1 MGKYKKL
8 IFKIIVIVFV
18 LILIFCAAKR
28 LLDFI
33 DNKVDDYYAEV
44 YHAHNSETKEEAKEI
59 GSYLWEYDVDS
70 LINVDTFLIRQT
82 YAFAERVWYK
92 NYKNPDSIIVDSF
105 YWQAVIGVPKIKE
118 YITDNGNY
126 IWDLRP
132 QKWQSQHYG
141 DSSIAFIYRNRVAK
155 VPPQDT
161 IKYYFLYNYRE
172 NTIYGNGLL
181 QKDTLTLYLTRKKED

>member
-33 DNKVDDYYAEV
+33 DHKVD
-44 YHAHNSETKEEAKEI
+44 
-59 GSYLWEYDVDS
+59 EY
-70 LINVDTFLIRQT
+70 
-82 YAFAERVWYK
+82 
-92 NYKNPDSIIVDSF
+92 YKNPDSIIVDSF

-172 NTIYGNGLL
+172 NTINGNGLL
-181 QKDTLTLYLTRKKED
+181 QKDTLTLYLTWKKED